1 MVKVVILIS
10 SGSGNIYCSSSDSSS
25 GVIGSGRF
33 NGGGN

>member
-10 SGSGNIYCSSSDSSS
+10 SGSGNICSSSDSSS